1 MAFFVSLQYRLE
13 RLRIKRD
20 RFLRSLKYFAY
31 ILLVLMLIDAGF
43 IWGLLPDWNHYE
55 KGPVQKSSFIKTYE
69 YRRAKDPG
77 LPGLRWQPVGL
88 SKISKKLIRAVI
100 VAEDARFYQH
110 QGIDT
115 EALKDAMEYNLSNV
129 TIGYGGSTISQQMI
143 KNMLLT
149 PSRNPLRKWHELW
162 LTIDLERHVSKKR
175 ILEIYLNVAEFGKGI
190 YGVESAAQYY
200 FNKSASRLNMRES
213 IDLAASLTSPVR
225 HNPGTRTDY
234 FLSQQKKIKNNLG
247 L

>member
-1 MAFFVSLQYRLE
+1 MSLFATLRYKIDM
-13 RLRIKRD
+13 LRIQRD
-20 RFLRSLKYFAY
+20 RYLRIFKYFVY
-31 ILLVLMLIDAGF
+31 LMLVLFLVDAGY

-55 KGPVQKSSFIKTYE
+55 KGPIQKSSFIKTYE
-69 YRRAKDPG
+69 YQRAVDAR
-77 LPGLRWQPVGL
+77 LPRLRWRPVSL
-88 SKISKKLIRAVI
+88 SKISRKTVRAII

-115 EALKDAMEYNLSNV
+115 EALREAMEYNLSNI

-162 LTIDLERHVSKKR
+162 LTIDLERHVSKRR
-175 ILEIYLNVAEFGKGI
+175 ILEIYLNVAEFGKGV
-190 YGVESAAQYY
+190 YGVEAAAKYY
-200 FNKSASRLNMRES
+200 FNKSAGQLDMHQS
-213 IDLAASLTSPVR
+213 IELAATLSSPVK
-225 HNPGTRTDY
+225 HNPKTRTRY
-234 FLSQQKKIKNNLG
+234 FSSQKKKIKRNLG